1 MLAMR
6 RVLVPLLSL
15 SILAIA
21 SIPASATERRAFVSP
36 QVALDWNLNAVNVV
50 RAFRWP
56 AGSATPGAAYFQTE
70 GLIYM
75 SYVQAAVYDAVTKI
89 SGRYVPYHSFSA
101 NTDGASAEAAVIE
114 ATYRTLLNF
123 QGDVVVNGT
132 TLTAKHD
139 AALAALPAAG
149 KTQGTAVG
157 AAAASDV
164 IALRATDG
172 RNGVGTNCPYAPQP
186 VAPGVW
192 QAPSNGA
199 QTPWVACM
207 TPFLLRNAAQ
217 FRIGPPP
224 SLVSALYTA
233 DFNETKNYGGAAS
246 TTLRT
251 AAQQATAFFWTMNV
265 INQENQTLRNIATQN
280 GMDLVDTVR
289 LLAMGEM
296 VGTDSAIAC
305 FDSKYHYLFWRP
317 NVSIPGAGTDNNPA
331 TVADAGWTPVGGA
344 TPNHPEYPS
353 AHACLT
359 SASANVLAKALH
371 TRNINVTIPGAIE
384 GSTATTTRTFATVN
398 DVTSQIVDARVW
410 IGFHYRF
417 SNVGGVQLGTDV
429 ARWTLKHYFRPARG
443 GDHDNND
450 DNENDD

>member
-6 RVLVPLLSL
+6 RVLVVALSL
-15 SILAIA
+15 AILLLA

-36 QVALDWNLNAVNVV
+36 QVALDWNLNAVNVI
-50 RAFRWP
+50 RAFTRSTAP
-56 AGSATPGAAYFQTE
+56 TTYFQTE

-114 ATYRTLLNF
+114 ASYRTLLNY
-123 QGDVVVNGT
+123 QGDIVVNGT
-132 TLTAKHD
+132 TLTSKYT

-149 KTQGTAVG
+149 KAQGMAVG
-157 AAAASDV
+157 AAAASDL
-164 IALRATDG
+164 IAFRATDG
-172 RNGVGTNCPYAPQP
+172 RDGVGTNCPYVAQP
-186 VAPGVW
+186 VAAGVW

-224 SLVSALYTA
+224 SLVSKRYTA
-233 DFNETKNYGGAAS
+233 DFNETKNYGGTS
-246 TTLRT
+246 STLRT
-251 AAQQATAFFWTMNV
+251 TDQRATAFFWTMNV
-265 INQENQTLRNIATQN
+265 INQENQTLRNVATQH
-280 GMDLVDTVR
+280 GMDLVDTVH

-296 VGTDSAIAC
+296 VATDAAIAC

-353 AHACLT
+353 AHGCVT
-359 SASANVLAKALH
+359 GASANVLAKALH
-371 TRNINVTIPGAIE
+371 TQHINVTIPGATE
-384 GSTATTTRTFATVN
+384 GSPTLTSRTFATVK
-398 DVTSQIVDARVW
+398 DVTSEIIDARVW
-410 IGFHYRF
+410 VGFHYRF
-417 SNVGGVQLGTDV
+417 SDIKGVELGTDV
-429 ARWTLKHYFRPARG
+429 ARWTLEHYFRPAKG
-443 GDHDNND
+443 NDNND